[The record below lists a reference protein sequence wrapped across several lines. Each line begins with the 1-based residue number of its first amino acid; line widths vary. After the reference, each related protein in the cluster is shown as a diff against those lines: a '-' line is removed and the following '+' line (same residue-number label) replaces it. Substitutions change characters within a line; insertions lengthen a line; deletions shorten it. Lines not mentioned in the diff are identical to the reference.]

1 MNKSIK
7 FAVSIPDDEFE
18 ELEALRKKKG
28 LTRSE
33 FIRVAV
39 RLWKEKR
46 EKEKLVKLYIAG
58 YKKIP
63 EHLTNIK
70 AFEKASFSALSDEE
84 W

>member
-63 EHLTNIK
+63 ENLTNIK